1 MPASYPS
8 QLNPGNLIQT
18 TFVWNVQE
26 VQNLNIDKD
35 LKRLLVQLYQNL
47 NQVTLALN
55 AKDTGF
61 YNEQEFLTGQQF
73 FSMPGVNST
82 SQSAPDQ
89 RQVFRKVINFG
100 ALPNPAVSATKS
112 VPHNISLQAGYT
124 FTRIYGTAT
133 NPGSSFIPLPYAS
146 PTALN
151 ENIELE
157 IDDTDINITA
167 GTDRSSYT
175 KCYVVVEYIKS

>member
-1 MPASYPS
+1 MSQSYPS
-8 QLNPGNLIQT
+8 QVNPGNLIQT
-18 TFVWNVQE
+18 TFVWNAQE
-26 VQNLNIDKD
+26 VQNLKINPE

-55 AKDTGF
+55 SKDTGF

-73 FSMPGVNST
+73 FSRPGVSST

-100 ALPNPAVSATKS
+100 ALPNATTKS

-133 NPGSSFIPLPYAS
+133 NPGNSFIPLPYAS

-157 IDDTDINITA
+157 IDDTDINITT
-167 GTDRSSYT
+167 GIDRTSYT
-175 KCYVVVEYIKS
+175 TCYIVAEYIKQ

>member
-1 MPASYPS
+1 MGSSYS
-8 QLNPGNLIQT
+8 NQVNPGNLIQT
-18 TFVWNVQE
+18 TFVWNAQE
-26 VQNLNIDKD
+26 VQSLNIDKD

-73 FSMPGVNST
+73 FSVPGVNST

-100 ALPNPAVSATKS
+100 ALPDTTTKS
-112 VPHNISLQAGYT
+112 VPHNISLQAGYS
-124 FTRIYGTAT
+124 FTRIYGCAT

-146 PTALN
+146 TTLN

-157 IDDTDINITA
+157 VDDSDINITT
-167 GTDRSSYT
+167 GINRTSYT
-175 KCYVVVEYIKS
+175 ICYCVLEYIKS

>member
-1 MPASYPS
+1 MGSSYS
-8 QLNPGNLIQT
+8 NQVNPGNLIQT
-18 TFVWNVQE
+18 TFVWNAQE
-26 VQNLNIDKD
+26 VQNLKVNPD

-73 FSMPGVNST
+73 FSKPGVSST

-100 ALPNPAVSATKS
+100 ALPDATLTKS
-112 VPHNISLQAGYT
+112 VPHNISLQAGYS
-124 FTRIYGTAT
+124 FTRIYGCAT
-133 NPGSSFIPLPYAS
+133 GPSSFIPIPYIS
-146 PTALN
+146 VSALAN
-151 ENIELE
+151 NIELKL
-157 IDDTDINITA
+157 D
-167 GTDRSSYT
+167 GTNVTIVTGIDRSSYT
-175 KCYVVVEYIKS
+175 ICYIILEYIKN